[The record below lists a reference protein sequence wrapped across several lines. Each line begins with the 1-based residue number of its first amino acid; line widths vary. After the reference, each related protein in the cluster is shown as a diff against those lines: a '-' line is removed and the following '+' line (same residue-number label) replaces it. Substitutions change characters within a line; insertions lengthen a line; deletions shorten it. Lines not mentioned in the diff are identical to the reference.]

1 MKLYE
6 YQAMELF
13 RDYGINTPETV
24 LIESPQEAFNTAK
37 NFKTKVVI
45 KAQVLTG
52 GRGKAGGIKVADSP
66 LAAQEKYEEISKLKI
81 KTFPV
86 EKILLAKAVDI
97 AKEYY
102 LGITIDRANKAIV
115 LMISASGGVDIEEV
129 ASQTPDKIFKLSINP
144 LKGLEQK
151 ALEGVVSSVFEERSQ
166 VVQVVKI
173 LNKMYKLFIENDCS
187 LVEINPFC
195 LTKSGDC
202 LALDGKVIFDDNAL
216 FKHPDKEELS
226 NPEEYSSD
234 EIKARES
241 GLSFVSLDGDIGC
254 IVNGAGLAMATLDII
269 KLFGGDPANFL
280 DVGGSSNPNKVL
292 KALEIILSNK
302 KVKAILINIFGGITR
317 CDDIAKGIIIASEQI
332 EIKVPLVIRLIGTND
347 TQGRK
352 LLKDKGF
359 EVYEAMSEAVK
370 KVVAVG

>member
-226 NPEEYSSD
+226 NPEE
-234 EIKARES
+234 
-241 GLSFVSLDGDIGC
+241 
-254 IVNGAGLAMATLDII
+254 
-269 KLFGGDPANFL
+269 
-280 DVGGSSNPNKVL
+280 
-292 KALEIILSNK
+292 
-302 KVKAILINIFGGITR
+302 
-317 CDDIAKGIIIASEQI
+317 
-332 EIKVPLVIRLIGTND
+332 
-347 TQGRK
+347 
-352 LLKDKGF
+352 
-359 EVYEAMSEAVK
+359 
-370 KVVAVG
+370 